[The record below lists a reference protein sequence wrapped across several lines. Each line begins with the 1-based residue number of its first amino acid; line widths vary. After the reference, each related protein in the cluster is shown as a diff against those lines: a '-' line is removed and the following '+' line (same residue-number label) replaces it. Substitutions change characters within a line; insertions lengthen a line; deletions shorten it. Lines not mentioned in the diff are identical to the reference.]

1 MAHFSANRIKTQPHH
16 VMSIQTCPTTN
27 RVCCD
32 FKHFKPCLQEHGQL
46 IRNLHAVEV
55 QVRQRLTW
63 AKLVG
68 WWVDGFVGPT
78 SSDIW
83 GEHVE
88 CPPPKKN
95 IETAIFNGEHADKPN
110 DILILSYFKEKIQ
123 MLVTKKQP

>member
-1 MAHFSANRIKTQPHH
+1 MPTKMAHFSANRIKTQPHH

-55 QVRQRLTW
+55 QIRQRLTC

-68 WWVDGFVGPT
+68 
-78 SSDIW
+78 
-83 GEHVE
+83 
-88 CPPPKKN
+88 
-95 IETAIFNGEHADKPN
+95 
-110 DILILSYFKEKIQ
+110 
-123 MLVTKKQP
+123 